1 MFVASAPVHK
11 NTAQQRSGLKPA
23 ENAETLLNMPT
34 LDYDKEKFD
43 TGTEQFRR
51 NPMDSMH
58 TYQPLLF
65 SIAYRMTGYASQAED
80 IVQEAYLRYHQA
92 DQAAIH
98 SPKSYLTTIVTH
110 LSLNYLKSA
119 KLEREEYIGIW
130 LPEPLLT
137 SLPEG
142 ESPEEMYEQ
151 HESISIA
158 FLVLLE
164 RLSPPERAVFLLHE
178 VFDYSLTEIAEIIE
192 KTPEHCRQLFRR
204 AKSHIAEKRHRV
216 SVSSAKQRQLT
227 ESFVAACKSGDLA
240 TLTKLLASDVTAWAD
255 GGGKVR
261 ASLHPISGQE
271 LVARRFMTA
280 LRHRV
285 PADNVL
291 FLDEIN
297 GAPAILSWSDGHLN
311 WVQTLDIRDTVI
323 VGLYTLV
330 NPDKLA
336 FLQRQL
342 ESRPEPFLS
351 SSQVLT

>member
-1 MFVASAPVHK
+1 
-11 NTAQQRSGLKPA
+11 
-23 ENAETLLNMPT
+23 MPT
-34 LDYDKEKFD
+34 LEYDKERFD
-43 TGTEQFRR
+43 NVTEQFRK
-51 NPMDSMH
+51 NPMDQIQ

-80 IVQEAYLRYHQA
+80 IVQDAYLRYQQA
-92 DQAAIH
+92 DQAAIQ
-98 SPKSYLTTIVTH
+98 SPKAYLSTIVTN

-119 KLEREEYIGIW
+119 QRKREEYIGIW
-130 LPEPLLT
+130 LPEPILT

-142 ESPEEMYEQ
+142 SSPEEHYEQ
-151 HESISIA
+151 QESISLA

-178 VFDYSLTEIAEIIE
+178 AFDYSFAEIAEIIE
-192 KTPEHCRQLFRR
+192 KTPQHCRQLFHR

-216 SVSSAKQRQLT
+216 SVSPANQRQLT
-227 ESFVAACKSGDLA
+227 ESFVAACQSGNLA

-261 ASLHPISGQE
+261 ASLYPISGQE
-271 LVARRFMTA
+271 RVAKRLMSLIR
-280 LRHRV
+280 RV
-285 PADNVL
+285 PTDNVL
-291 FLDEIN
+291 FIEEIN

-311 WVQTLDIRDTVI
+311 WVQTLNIRDHVI
-323 VGLYTLV
+323 VGLHTLL

-342 ESRPEPFLS
+342 ESRTEPFPS
-351 SSQVLT
+351 SSQVPPQVRDE

>member
-1 MFVASAPVHK
+1 
-11 NTAQQRSGLKPA
+11 
-23 ENAETLLNMPT
+23 
-34 LDYDKEKFD
+34 
-43 TGTEQFRR
+43 
-51 NPMDSMH
+51 MDH
-58 TYQPLLF
+58 IQTYQPLLF

-80 IVQEAYLRYHQA
+80 IVQDAYLRYQQA

-119 KLEREEYIGIW
+119 QRKREEYIGIW
-130 LPEPLLT
+130 LPEPILT

-142 ESPEEMYEQ
+142 ESPEEQYVQ
-151 HESISIA
+151 QESISIA

-178 VFDYSLTEIAEIIE
+178 VFDYSFAEIAEIIE
-192 KTPEHCRQLFRR
+192 KTPEHCRQLFHR
-204 AKSHIAEKRHRV
+204 AKSHLAEKRRSV
-216 SVSSAKQRQLT
+216 SVSLAKQRQLT
-227 ESFVAACKSGDLA
+227 ESFVTACQSGDLA

-271 LVARRFMTA
+271 RIAKGLISA
-280 LRHRV
+280 LRHRM

-291 FLDEIN
+291 FLAEIN
-297 GAPAILSWSDGHLN
+297 GALAMLSWGDGHLN
-311 WVQTLDIRDTVI
+311 GVLTLDTRDTVI

-336 FLQRQL
+336 FLQHQL
-342 ESRPEPFLS
+342 ESRPQPFLS
-351 SSQVLT
+351 SS

>member
-1 MFVASAPVHK
+1 
-11 NTAQQRSGLKPA
+11 
-23 ENAETLLNMPT
+23 LLNMPT

-43 TGTEQFRR
+43 NGTEQFRK
-51 NPMDSMH
+51 NPMDH
-58 TYQPLLF
+58 IQTYQPLLF

-80 IVQEAYLRYHQA
+80 IVQDAYLRYQQA
-92 DQAAIH
+92 DQAAIQ
-98 SPKSYLTTIVTH
+98 SPKSYLTTIVTN

-119 KLEREEYIGIW
+119 QREREEYIGIW
-130 LPEPLLT
+130 LPEPILT

-142 ESPEEMYEQ
+142 ESPEEHYEQ
-151 HESISIA
+151 QESISIA

-164 RLSPPERAVFLLHE
+164 TLTPPERAVFLLHE
-178 VFDYSLTEIAEIIE
+178 AFDYSFAEIAEIIE
-192 KTPEHCRQLFRR
+192 KTPEHCRQLFHR

-216 SVSSAKQRQLT
+216 SVSPANQRQLT
-227 ESFVAACKSGDLA
+227 ESFVAACQSGNLA

-261 ASLHPISGQE
+261 ASLSPISGQE
-271 LVARRFMTA
+271 LVAKRFIIA
-280 LRHRV
+280 LMHRV

-291 FLDEIN
+291 FIDEIN

-311 WVQTLDIRDTVI
+311 WVQMLNIRDNVI

-351 SSQVLT
+351 SSQVLP